1 MLTVDSTCLHKMSQ
15 VHSKLPGD
23 DALVIGTENP
33 HHMIENWHR
42 KALPTVQICTIFQ
55 VALRYDNQRAQVT
68 HEVLSIEI
76 Y

>member
-1 MLTVDSTCLHKMSQ
+1 
-15 VHSKLPGD
+15 
-23 DALVIGTENP
+23 
-33 HHMIENWHR
+33 MIENWHR
-42 KALPTVQICTIFQ
+42 KALPIVQICTIFQ